1 MGSTHEDLQRQ
12 RGRRVP
18 QREEGSGRPGEARI
32 SSYGSNHD
40 QSKRQIQVRGHGAV
54 LHCLAVVAQ
63 KLCQAVP
70 NIKVVR
76 CTEQRAPHV
85 VCTRHFPI
93 HGGQVVAGIRMC
105 HVECKR
111 ARAESEALSN
121 RGVGTT
127 WVRHGG
133 PETDVPVRVR
143 SVPAH
148 HGTETRV
155 TKQIETQCANAIGR
169 PFHFSIRLFSIKRSA
184 GSN

>member
-1 MGSTHEDLQRQ
+1 MKTFKGRGAGEYRNERRATGDQGRQ
-12 RGRRVP
+12 ESAVMAPITTGREGRL
-18 QREEGSGRPGEARI
+18 RLEGSA
-32 SSYGSNHD
+32 
-40 QSKRQIQVRGHGAV
+40 A
-54 LHCLAVVAQ
+54 LHCLAVVARR
-63 KLCQAVP
+63 LCQVMP
-70 NIKVVR
+70 NIIVVR

-93 HGGQVVAGIRMC
+93 HGGRVVASIRMF

-111 ARAESEALSN
+111 ARTESEALSN

-133 PETDVPVRVR
+133 LGTDVPVRVR

-169 PFHFSIRLFSIKRSA
+169 PFHFSIRRFSIKRSA